1 MTENSYM
8 MNNSDGSKAL
18 ITKEDLDKITCL
30 QKEKS
35 KLEKKT
41 EEREE
46 YLARFLKSELI
57 KEKKIQKVKNKI
69 NEKEKKINKF
79 LKNKND
85 TIKIIETGRFQDSHD
100 VYERQKLYEQMLS
113 NYDKKIYMTKKQQ
126 QEQNKKG
133 SLNEE
138 KLEEIKEQIKDYERK
153 NNEYKQKISNMFEL
167 KEKQEIEEKK
177 VKEKKFDANNPDIGD
192 RKLIDLEE
200 KVELERF
207 RRENALM
214 THMNI
219 FQSKINNILEKKEEK
234 EKKIKKAI
242 REAEKKREEK
252 RMLQSIHYEEV
263 RNNVKKNQKKLEKE
277 RNLKLQDL
285 EKKDLKDFAIK
296 QEKIKI
302 YEERKKMNQQ
312 SYEEREAM
320 RAKLKEILKEQN
332 KNKDFDEKDEN
343 IINKVLNN

>member
-1 MTENSYM
+1 
-8 MNNSDGSKAL
+8 
-18 ITKEDLDKITCL
+18 
-30 QKEKS
+30 
-35 KLEKKT
+35 
-41 EEREE
+41 
-46 YLARFLKSELI
+46 
-57 KEKKIQKVKNKI
+57 
-69 NEKEKKINKF
+69 
-79 LKNKND
+79 
-85 TIKIIETGRFQDSHD
+85 
-100 VYERQKLYEQMLS
+100 MLS

>member
-1 MTENSYM
+1 
-8 MNNSDGSKAL
+8 
-18 ITKEDLDKITCL
+18 
-30 QKEKS
+30 
-35 KLEKKT
+35 
-41 EEREE
+41 
-46 YLARFLKSELI
+46 
-57 KEKKIQKVKNKI
+57 
-69 NEKEKKINKF
+69 
-79 LKNKND
+79 
-85 TIKIIETGRFQDSHD
+85 
-100 VYERQKLYEQMLS
+100 MLS

-200 KVELERF
+200 KVKLERF

-277 RNLKLQDL
+277 INLKLQDL

>member
-1 MTENSYM
+1 
-8 MNNSDGSKAL
+8 MNQEKVLKIVLVKLLKLLKKAKKRTFVRLYYIPNHPDIGARKL
-18 ITKEDLDKITCL
+18 INL
-30 QKEKS
+30 
-35 KLEKKT
+35 
-41 EEREE
+41 
-46 YLARFLKSELI
+46 
-57 KEKKIQKVKNKI
+57 
-69 NEKEKKINKF
+69 
-79 LKNKND
+79 
-85 TIKIIETGRFQDSHD
+85 
-100 VYERQKLYEQMLS
+100 
-113 NYDKKIYMTKKQQ
+113 
-126 QEQNKKG
+126 
-133 SLNEE
+133 EE
-138 KLEEIKEQIKDYERK
+138 KL
-153 NNEYKQKISNMFEL
+153 
-167 KEKQEIEEKK
+167 
-177 VKEKKFDANNPDIGD
+177 
-192 RKLIDLEE
+192 
-200 KVELERF
+200 ELERF

-214 THMNI
+214 TNMNL
-219 FQSKINNILEKKEEK
+219 FQNKINNILEKKEEK

-242 REAEKKREEK
+242 QEAEKKREEK

>member
-1 MTENSYM
+1 MS
-8 MNNSDGSKAL
+8 
-18 ITKEDLDKITCL
+18 
-30 QKEKS
+30 
-35 KLEKKT
+35 
-41 EEREE
+41 
-46 YLARFLKSELI
+46 
-57 KEKKIQKVKNKI
+57 
-69 NEKEKKINKF
+69 
-79 LKNKND
+79 
-85 TIKIIETGRFQDSHD
+85 
-100 VYERQKLYEQMLS
+100 
-113 NYDKKIYMTKKQQ
+113 
-126 QEQNKKG
+126 
-133 SLNEE
+133 
-138 KLEEIKEQIKDYERK
+138 
-153 NNEYKQKISNMFEL
+153 
-167 KEKQEIEEKK
+167 
-177 VKEKKFDANNPDIGD
+177 
-192 RKLIDLEE
+192 
-200 KVELERF
+200 
-207 RRENALM
+207 
-214 THMNI
+214 HMNQ
-219 FQSKINNILEKKEEK
+219 FQNKINNILVKKEEK

-296 QEKIKI
+296 QEKIKM

>member
-1 MTENSYM
+1 
-8 MNNSDGSKAL
+8 
-18 ITKEDLDKITCL
+18 
-30 QKEKS
+30 
-35 KLEKKT
+35 
-41 EEREE
+41 
-46 YLARFLKSELI
+46 
-57 KEKKIQKVKNKI
+57 
-69 NEKEKKINKF
+69 
-79 LKNKND
+79 
-85 TIKIIETGRFQDSHD
+85 
-100 VYERQKLYEQMLS
+100 
-113 NYDKKIYMTKKQQ
+113 
-126 QEQNKKG
+126 
-133 SLNEE
+133 
-138 KLEEIKEQIKDYERK
+138 
-153 NNEYKQKISNMFEL
+153 MFEL

-296 QEKIKI
+296 QEKIKM
-302 YEERKKMNQQ
+302 YEERKKLNQQ

>member
-1 MTENSYM
+1 
-8 MNNSDGSKAL
+8 
-18 ITKEDLDKITCL
+18 
-30 QKEKS
+30 
-35 KLEKKT
+35 
-41 EEREE
+41 
-46 YLARFLKSELI
+46 
-57 KEKKIQKVKNKI
+57 
-69 NEKEKKINKF
+69 
-79 LKNKND
+79 
-85 TIKIIETGRFQDSHD
+85 
-100 VYERQKLYEQMLS
+100 
-113 NYDKKIYMTKKQQ
+113 
-126 QEQNKKG
+126 
-133 SLNEE
+133 
-138 KLEEIKEQIKDYERK
+138 
-153 NNEYKQKISNMFEL
+153 
-167 KEKQEIEEKK
+167 
-177 VKEKKFDANNPDIGD
+177 
-192 RKLIDLEE
+192 
-200 KVELERF
+200 
-207 RRENALM
+207 M